1 MAKRKKPVKNR
12 KKDLKDKDKEIK
24 PLLERS
30 ALREIVAILLVL
42 LAVFLILAII
52 NVAGTAGVWTLTG
65 FKFLVGTAAYLLPL
79 ALLLVA
85 WMLFRQD
92 HYEFKTNNLLGLVA
106 FFVCLA
112 GIFQFVLA
120 PTGFD
125 IMTVGNYG
133 GFVGLGLS
141 TIMGPILT
149 RPVAIFILTMLLL
162 ISLIVAANARLKD
175 LFTKFLSLF
184 RRHREEAE
192 LEINEPAFEIN
203 NKLPIKGTIGGNK
216 EDNKSSRTEPV
227 VAALD
232 KDWEYPPLDL
242 LESTSTKADAGNVK
256 HNAGVIQGTLA
267 DFGINVAMEGVN
279 VGPTVAQYSLKPP
292 SGIKLSRI
300 NELDRNLAL
309 ALSAHD
315 VRVEAP
321 IPGKSLVGIEVPNK
335 KGATVRLKDILSSKE
350 MADYKSKLTFV
361 LGRDVSGEV
370 VVADLAKMPHLL
382 IAGSTGSGKSVLINT
397 VLVSFLY
404 RNSPADLKLILIDPK
419 RLELPLYNDIPH
431 LLTPAIVDAD
441 KAISALKWAVAE
453 MERRMVLLSEHGKRN
468 IAEYN
473 AQKGIDGMPYIVIV
487 IDELHDL
494 MIVAGKDVEAL
505 IMRLAQMAR
514 AVGIHLVLAT
524 QRPSVNVITG
534 TIKANVPARIALTT
548 VSQVDSRTIIDQGG
562 AEKLLGKGDMLFSNP
577 EFIKPKRVQGVYLS
591 EKEVKSITNDLRD
604 KRQPQYNEE
613 VLTQSVKTAGRPG
626 LNGSFDGG
634 DDDELFMDAAEI
646 VIQRGK
652 ASASDLQRRLRV
664 GYARAA
670 RLMDMLED
678 RGVIGPQD
686 GSRPREVL
694 VSSVTELAGEANESE

>member
-65 FKFLVGTAAYLLPL
+65 FKFLVGTAAYLIPL

-184 RRHREEAE
+184 KRHREETE

-335 KGATVRLKDILSSKE
+335 KGATVRLKDILASKE

-370 VVADLAKMPHLL
+370 VVSDLAKMPHLL

-591 EKEVKSITNDLRD
+591 EKEVKSITTDLRD

-626 LNGSFDGG
+626 LNGSFGG

-670 RLMDMLED
+670 RLMDMLEE